1 MTVKRKGL
9 AHLKELSHGFRVA
22 LEVAITILERA
33 SNVCVPNNAH
43 IIYVLY
49 TVHTGHHVYNSDGIF
64 RLHSDFLLN
73 IIII

>member
-22 LEVAITILERA
+22 PEVAITILERA

-43 IIYVLY
+43 IIYVY
-49 TVHTGHHVYNSDGIF
+49 TPHIPAITCTIAA
-64 RLHSDFLLN
+64 FLDYILTSF
-73 IIII
+73 